1 MSPLLARSRSR
12 ARSLY
17 SHSAC
22 CAIVDRLRAETQK
35 ALAVPA
41 VKERLATFGVEP
53 MPMTAD
59 EFGKF
64 YRDDVAATVKLA
76 RDVNL
81 VPTN

>member
-1 MSPLLARSRSR
+1 
-12 ARSLY
+12 
-17 SHSAC
+17 
-22 CAIVDRLRAETQK
+22 
-35 ALAVPA
+35 
-41 VKERLATFGVEP
+41 

-76 RDVNL
+76 KDVNL